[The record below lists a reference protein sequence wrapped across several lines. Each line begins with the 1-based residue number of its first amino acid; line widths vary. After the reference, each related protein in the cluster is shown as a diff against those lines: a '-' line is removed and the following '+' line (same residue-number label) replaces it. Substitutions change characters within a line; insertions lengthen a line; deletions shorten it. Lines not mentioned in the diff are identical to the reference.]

1 MESLLASHESGYSGT
16 AHKFAVESD
25 QQSFHCC
32 LNCDEKKTCC
42 ALCLQLT
49 FSSTAPA
56 TLCGAA
62 AEGDLAEQ
70 LASQQADM
78 SADYEQMMIALDALW
93 VGEVD
98 GEEAEA

>member
-1 MESLLASHESGYSGT
+1 MRGIGGLI
-16 AHKFAVESD
+16 
-25 QQSFHCC
+25 HCC
-32 LNCDEKKTCC
+32 LNREEKKTCC
-42 ALCLQLT
+42 ALGLAARLRINC
-49 FSSTAPA
+49 PA
-56 TLCGAA
+56 TLFGAA

>member
-1 MESLLASHESGYSGT
+1 MDIGT
-16 AHKFAVESD
+16 AQYVGMESD
-25 QQSFHCC
+25 QQSCSLF
-32 LNCDEKKTCC
+32 LNRDEKKTCC
-42 ALCLQLT
+42 AFCSHPP
-49 FSSTAPA
+49 FSPTAPA
-56 TLCGAA
+56 TTFGAA

-70 LASQQADM
+70 LASQEADM